1 MNKNFADRLKQ
12 SRQELNRKQTE
23 MALKVG
29 VTSSAWSR
37 WESGKG
43 QPDLEKLYLI
53 GSLFG
58 LSLDYLILGID
69 TRSPLTVRL
78 LLLVASLSNRELVKV
93 IELLEVFK
101 G

>member
-1 MNKNFADRLKQ
+1 M
-12 SRQELNRKQTE
+12 NRKQTE
-23 MALKVG
+23 MARKVG

-43 QPDLEKLYLI
+43 QPDLDKLFLI
-53 GSLFG
+53 GSVFG

-78 LLLVASLSNRELVKV
+78 LLLVATLSDRELVKM
-93 IELLEVFK
+93 IELIDVFK